1 MTSPRLV
8 SRLRT
13 ASRRDLLMV
22 AVPAL
27 LLIVVAFWLA
37 SRFIQPAPPRTLVI
51 ATGTAGGGYQRYA
64 AEYKQLLA
72 REGVDLVERAT
83 SGSVENAELLRQ
95 GEGDV
100 GAGFIQGGTVTP
112 AEEDNLL
119 ALGALYYEPVWV
131 FYRTGLGDLD
141 QIQQLKGRRLAIGQ
155 EGSGNRRIALDLLR
169 VNGLGQGEVDFS
181 EDSGLDGARALQ
193 SGKVDAIFVVGP
205 PQSAVVWTLLYA
217 KGVKLMSL
225 SHADAYV
232 RMFPHLSRL
241 TLPRGSIDLVRNI
254 PDREI
259 QLVSPVAQ
267 LVVRDDTHPALVDLL
282 IQAAAETHG
291 KHGVF
296 QRAGDFPR
304 PLGVDFPLSPRAD
317 RFYKSGRPFFQ
328 RYMPFWAANL
338 LDRLIVLVIP
348 LLAVLV
354 PVIKFAPTVYGWRVR
369 SRIFKRYGEL
379 KFLEAEV
386 ESSQG
391 DTAAWLERLDH
402 IEAAVHR
409 IPTPLA
415 FSDMLYTLRSH
426 IDLVRAAIERKA
438 RTAPPAVSAE

>member
-1 MTSPRLV
+1 MTSARLHLV
-8 SRLRT
+8 TRLRA
-13 ASRRDLLMV
+13 ASRRDLLLV
-22 AVPAL
+22 GIPAL
-27 LLIVVAFWLA
+27 LLIIAAFWLA

-83 SGSVENAELLRQ
+83 SGSVENADLLRA
-95 GEGDV
+95 GDGDV

-112 AEEDNLL
+112 IEDDNLI

-131 FYRTGLGDLD
+131 FYRARLGDLD
-141 QIQQLKGRRLAIGQ
+141 QIQQLRGKRLAIGK

-169 VNGLGQGEVDFS
+169 VNGLGQGEVHFS

-193 SGKVDAIFVVGP
+193 RGKVDAIFVVGP

-232 RMFPHLSRL
+232 RMFPHLSKL
-241 TLPRGSIDLVRNI
+241 TLPRGSIDLVRDI

-282 IQAAAETHG
+282 IQAASEVHG

-338 LDRLIVLVIP
+338 IDRTIVLLIP
-348 LLAVLV
+348 LLAVLF
-354 PVIKFAPTVYGWRVR
+354 PVVKFAPTVYGWRVR

-379 KFLEAEV
+379 KFLEADV
-386 ESSQG
+386 EAGSG
-391 DTAAWLERLDH
+391 DRAAWLERLDRIDH
-402 IEAAVHR
+402 DVHR
-409 IPTPLA
+409 IPAPLA

-426 IDLVRAAIERKA
+426 IDLVRSAIER
-438 RTAPPAVSAE
+438 RTGAG